1 MQNLSFTFYLEWTGA
16 AIPYFF
22 KFLKLFFLIAT
33 DFYFVVV
40 VIVAETVI
48 VAGSNTLYCLCKD

>member
-1 MQNLSFTFYLEWTGA
+1 MLPFL
-16 AIPYFF
+16 IFF
-22 KFLKLFFLIAT
+22 KFLKLFFLIAR